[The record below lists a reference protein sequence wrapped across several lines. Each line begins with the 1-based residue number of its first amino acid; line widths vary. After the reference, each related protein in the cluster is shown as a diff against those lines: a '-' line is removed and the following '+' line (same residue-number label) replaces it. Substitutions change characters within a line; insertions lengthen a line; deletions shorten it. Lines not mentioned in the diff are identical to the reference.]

1 MDLDPLNGRFF
12 GGVLA
17 LLIVKLG
24 LSAAWLS
31 RTPSTAATAATAATY
46 TFAVLVIGWIGI
58 IVVAG
63 LLAGD
68 PSFGD
73 A

>member
-17 LLIVKLG
+17 LLLVGLG

-31 RTPSTAATAATAATY
+31 RTPRNRTAATAATY
-46 TFAVLVIGWIGI
+46 TFAVLAIGGIGI